1 VKRVRELAGVVQAGK
16 LYRGRVTGVKE
27 FGAFV
32 QIFRSAEGLVHVS
45 EWDEKRT
52 DHLFAVAHEGDSV
65 VVRVLGTDERGKL
78 KLSRRAALGSGA
90 EEIVND

>member
-1 VKRVRELAGVVQAGK
+1 VKRVRELAGVVQVNR

-45 EWDEKRT
+45 EWDAQRT
-52 DHLFAVAHEGDSV
+52 DHLAAVVREGDSV

-78 KLSRRAALGSGA
+78 RLSRRAALGAGS
-90 EEIVND
+90 EEVVND